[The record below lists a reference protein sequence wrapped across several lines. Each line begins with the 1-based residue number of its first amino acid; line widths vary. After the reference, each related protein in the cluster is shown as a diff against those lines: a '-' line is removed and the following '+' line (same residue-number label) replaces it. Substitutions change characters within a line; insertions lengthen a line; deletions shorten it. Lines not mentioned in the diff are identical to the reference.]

1 MASIECLGC
10 KYFWWNPKVFWPCI
24 DSNTTDTFKAQDI
37 DKRVCHISGS
47 IIILRSYENIFC
59 APLFNYL
66 FSSVS
71 VFNEQIFI
79 FEWTIPFDSV
89 LFLQRKSGAT
99 VPSFVNRIPSNDTP
113 PSLIRT
119 NKFTSGFQN
128 IVDAYGVSSYGE
140 VNPGERVAIKNIK
153 Y

>member
-37 DKRVCHISGS
+37 DKKVCH
-47 IIILRSYENIFC
+47 IIILRSYDNIFFAPFIQQFLLFRVSLQC
-59 APLFNYL
+59 ANFHFWVNY
-66 FSSVS
+66 
-71 VFNEQIFI
+71 
-79 FEWTIPFDSV
+79 PFDSV
-89 LFLQRKSGAT
+89 LFIQRKSGAT

-140 VNPGERVAIKNIK
+140 VNPGERVAIINIK